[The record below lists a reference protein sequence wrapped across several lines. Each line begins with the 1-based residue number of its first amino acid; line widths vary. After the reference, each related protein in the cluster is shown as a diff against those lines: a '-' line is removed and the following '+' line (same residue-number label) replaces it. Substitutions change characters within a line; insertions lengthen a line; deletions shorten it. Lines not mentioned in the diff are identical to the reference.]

1 MNNQGAGPETS
12 PHYTRRKA
20 MKKFIVMAMVLVIC
34 LVGSVHN
41 SQSMDV
47 DAASK
52 IILDLTREGMIY
64 GDQNA
69 TDMFIYVEPLF
80 WKKLTHV
87 QKMNLVKAGMEISKG
102 IKEGVI
108 VCDMTS
114 KSTVAT
120 GSIDT
125 GRIKIY
131 K

>member
-1 MNNQGAGPETS
+1 
-12 PHYTRRKA
+12 
-20 MKKFIVMAMVLVIC
+20 MKKFIVIAMVLVFC

-47 DAASK
+47 DAAGK

-80 WKKLTHV
+80 WKKLSHIG
-87 QKMNLVKAGMEISKG
+87 KMNLVKAGMTMAGG
-102 IKEGVI
+102 IPTPKEGVI
-108 VCDMTS
+108 VKDMTT
-114 KSTVAT
+114 KSTVAI
-120 GSIDT
+120 GFIDT
-125 GRIKIY
+125 GKIKIY